1 MSPKKPKAKA
11 CKKYKDALV
20 LDAVLISLFRSADGE
35 LEDGP
40 ILMFACR
47 TLERLGLAGIRC
59 IKTINETAIKN
70 YYVCSAGSELRES
83 YDQGLMEG
91 QVDWG

>member
-11 CKKYKDALV
+11 YKKYKDALV

-40 ILMFACR
+40 VLMFACR
-47 TLERLGLAGIRC
+47 TLERLGLAEIERIG
-59 IKTINETAIKN
+59 TLNDETAIKN
-70 YYVCSAGSELRES
+70 YYVCRAGSELQES

-91 QVDWG
+91 QFD